1 MNQTAESLGC
11 TGSHFANPSG
21 LNDENHYTTAH
32 DMALI
37 TRAAIQNPDF
47 LEIDSTRN
55 YKLPPTKRNPEGGY
69 VANHHRMLVKNTSVY
84 YPVPLPEKPAIPP
97 LPAIPLLPVQKKMT

>member
-1 MNQTAESLGC
+1 
-11 TGSHFANPSG
+11 
-21 LNDENHYTTAH
+21 
-32 DMALI
+32 MALI

-47 LEIDSTRN
+47 LEIDGARN

-69 VANHHRMLVKNTSVY
+69 VANHHRMLVKNTSVLLSWCL
-84 YPVPLPEKPAIPP
+84 LPEKPAIPP